1 MPAISE
7 SDIDTILEIS
17 GLAVECVNETHF
29 PPALFRQMTELFGS
43 KSCVYYAMSEDL
55 DNHPIWDGVGY
66 NLSGSRIQQ
75 YEDHYRAFDPCF
87 AGLRSRAV
95 AGRPLVVST
104 DQVIP
109 SEGRHL
115 SSSTATVLKRRSST
129 VAE

>member
-1 MPAISE
+1 MNVVAKSDDHGERLGTQVPAISE

-43 KSCVYYAMSEDL
+43 KSCVYYSMSEDL
-55 DNHPIWDGVGY
+55 DNHPICDGVGY
-66 NLSGSRIQQ
+66 NLSGARIQQ

-95 AGRPLVVST
+95 AGCPLVVST
-104 DQVIP
+104 DQ
-109 SEGRHL
+109 
-115 SSSTATVLKRRSST
+115 
-129 VAE
+129 